1 MLATVTSNHW
11 VTLHGLVVFLG
22 LTVFAIASH
31 TRRQRRH
38 PSASIAWII
47 SLALLP
53 YLSLPL
59 YLLVGTR
66 KNLIQAPSRVMRLP
80 PARPH
85 HSNDPAKIF
94 QDLASAMDLPP
105 VMSLDQL
112 VIHEDGRAAL
122 QSLRSV
128 IDGAVQTLDVCTFLI
143 GSDVLGDEIIESLV
157 RKAQQ
162 GVQVRLLIDGLGI
175 YLGGKLH
182 LQKLSA
188 AGVRVQLFAP
198 PLRSPMKGHIN
209 LRNHRKM
216 VIADQQKTWT
226 GGRNLAAEY
235 FVGDAALRP
244 PKAAWI
250 DLSFDFGGELA
261 CQCHRQFEQD
271 WQLAIRAR
279 KDTVYR
285 SITVTRSF
293 TKQGA
298 QFIPSGPDQHDDTV
312 YSLLISSCFN
322 AKKRIV
328 ATTPYFV
335 PDATFLMA
343 LTLAARRGVEVDL
356 LLPRQSNHRL
366 ADIARHAA
374 LREMSGA
381 GARIWMLPGMI
392 HAKAIVID
400 DELALTGSANLD
412 ERSFFLNYELMIAFF
427 NPSDIE
433 LFSRWIEAQRKH
445 ATSYLVQPP
454 NVFREFVEGM
464 VRWVAFQL

>member
-1 MLATVTSNHW
+1 MLASVTGNHW
-11 VTLHGLVVFLG
+11 VTLHGLVVMLG

-38 PSASIAWII
+38 PSATIAWII

-53 YLSLPL
+53 YLALPL

-66 KNLIQAPSRVMRLP
+66 KNLIQSPPGMMRLP
-80 PARPH
+80 PAKPH
-85 HSNDPAKIF
+85 HSNDPAQIF
-94 QDLASAMDLPP
+94 QDLAFAMNLPP
-105 VMSLDQL
+105 VMSHDQF

-128 IDGAVQTLDVCTFLI
+128 IDGALQTLDVCTFLI
-143 GSDVLGDEIIESLV
+143 GRDVLGDEVIESLT

-162 GVQVRLLIDGLGI
+162 GVQVRLLIDGVGI

-182 LQKLSA
+182 LRKLSA
-188 AGVRVQLFAP
+188 AGVRVQLFAS
-198 PLRSPMKGHIN
+198 PLRSPLKGHIN

-235 FVGDAALRP
+235 FVGDAASRP
-244 PKAAWI
+244 PKTAWI

-261 CQCHRQFEQD
+261 YQCQRQFEQD
-271 WQLAIRAR
+271 WQLATRHR
-279 KDTVYR
+279 KGTACQPIAVA
-285 SITVTRSF
+285 RSF

-298 QFIPSGPDQHDDTV
+298 QFIPSGPDQLDDTV

-322 AKKRIV
+322 AKKRIL

-374 LREMSGA
+374 LREMSAA
-381 GARIWMLPGMI
+381 GARVWMLPEMI

-400 DELALTGSANLD
+400 DEFALTGSANLD

-427 NPSDIE
+427 DPSEVE
-433 LFSRWIEAQRKH
+433 LFGKWIEANRKLAVPYVSH
-445 ATSYLVQPP
+445 PP
-454 NVFREFVEGM
+454 NVFREFVEGL
-464 VRWVAFQL
+464 VRWIAFQL

>member
-1 MLATVTSNHW
+1 MLATVTDNHW
-11 VTLHGLVVFLG
+11 ITLHGLVVMLG

-38 PSASIAWII
+38 PSATIAWII

-53 YLSLPL
+53 YLALPL

-66 KNLIQAPSRVMRLP
+66 KNLTQVPSRMMRLP
-80 PARPH
+80 PAKLP
-85 HSNDPAKIF
+85 HSNDPANIF
-94 QDLASAMDLPP
+94 QDLAFAMDLPP
-105 VMSLDQL
+105 VMSHDQL
-112 VIHEDGRAAL
+112 VIHEDGQAAL

-128 IDGAVQTLDVCTFLI
+128 IDGAARTLDVCTFLI
-143 GSDVLGDEIIESLV
+143 GKDILGDEVIESLT
-157 RKAQQ
+157 RKAQE
-162 GVQVRLLIDGLGI
+162 GVRVRLLIDGLGI

-182 LQKLSA
+182 LRKLSA
-188 AGVRVQLFAP
+188 AGVRVQLFAS
-198 PLRSPMKGHIN
+198 PLRSPMKGHVN

-235 FVGDAALRP
+235 FVGDAASRP
-244 PKAAWI
+244 PKTAWI

-271 WQLAIRAR
+271 WQLA
-279 KDTVYR
+279 
-285 SITVTRSF
+285 TRSLKETICQPVAVARPF
-293 TKQGA
+293 SKQGA
-298 QFIPSGPDQHDDTV
+298 QFIPSGPDQLDDTV
-312 YSLLISSCFN
+312 YSLLIASCFN

-335 PDATFLMA
+335 PDAIFLMA

-356 LLPRQSNHRL
+356 LLPRRSNHRL

-374 LREMSGA
+374 LREMSAA
-381 GARIWMLPGMI
+381 GARVWMLPGMI
-392 HAKAIVID
+392 HAKAIVVD

-412 ERSFFLNYELMIAFF
+412 ERSFFLNYELMIAFYD
-427 NPSDIE
+427 PADVK
-433 LFSRWIEAQRKH
+433 LFGRWIESNRKL
-445 ATSYLVQPP
+445 AIPYAAQPP
-454 NVFREFVEGM
+454 NVFREFVEGL
-464 VRWVAFQL
+464 VRWIAFQL

>member
-1 MLATVTSNHW
+1 MSATVTSNHW
-11 VTLHGLVVFLG
+11 VTLHGLVVLLG

-38 PSASIAWII
+38 PSATIAWII
-47 SLALLP
+47 SLTLLP
-53 YLSLPL
+53 YLALPL

-66 KNLIQAPSRVMRLP
+66 KNLIQAPSQMMRLA
-80 PARPH
+80 PAKPH
-85 HSNDPAKIF
+85 HSSDPAKTF
-94 QDLASAMDLPP
+94 QNLAFAMGLPP

-122 QSLRSV
+122 QNLRSV
-128 IDGAVQTLDVCTFLI
+128 IAGAVQTLDVCTFLI
-143 GSDVLGDEIIESLV
+143 GSDVLGDEVIESLI

-182 LQKLSA
+182 LRKLSA
-188 AGVRVQLFAP
+188 AGVRVRLFAP
-198 PLRSPMKGHIN
+198 PLRSPMKGHVN

-216 VIADQQKTWT
+216 VIADQQKIWA
-226 GGRNLAAEY
+226 GGRNFAAEY
-235 FVGDAALRP
+235 FVGDAASRP
-244 PKAAWI
+244 PKTAWI
-250 DLSFDFGGELA
+250 DLTFDFRGELA

-271 WQLAIRAR
+271 WQLATGSR
-279 KDTVYR
+279 KDTAYQPIA
-285 SITVTRSF
+285 ITSSPA
-293 TKQGA
+293 KHGA
-298 QFIPSGPDQHDDTV
+298 QFIPSGPDQLDDTV
-312 YSLLISSCFN
+312 YCLLISSCFN
-322 AKKRIV
+322 AKKRIL

-356 LLPRQSNHRL
+356 LMPRQSNHRL

-374 LREMSGA
+374 LREMSAA
-381 GARIWMLPGMI
+381 GARVWMLPGMI

-427 NPSDIE
+427 DPADVE
-433 LFSRWIEAQRKH
+433 RFGRWIEANRKH
-445 ATSYLVQPP
+445 ATPYRAQPP
-454 NVFREFVEGM
+454 HVFREFVEGL

>member
-1 MLATVTSNHW
+1 MLATVKNNHW
-11 VTLHGLVVFLG
+11 ITLHGLVVMLG

-38 PSASIAWII
+38 PSATIAWMI

-53 YLSLPL
+53 YLALPI

-66 KNLIQAPSRVMRLP
+66 KNLIQVPSRMMRSP
-80 PARPH
+80 RAKPH

-94 QDLASAMDLPP
+94 QDLAFAMNLPP
-105 VMSLDQL
+105 VMFLDQL
-112 VIHEDGRAAL
+112 VIHQDGRAAL

-128 IDGAVQTLDVCTFLI
+128 IDGSVRTLDVCTFLI
-143 GSDVLGDEIIESLV
+143 GSDVLGDEIIESLT

-162 GVQVRLLIDGLGI
+162 GVRVRLLIDGLGI

-182 LQKLSA
+182 LRKLSA
-188 AGVRVQLFAP
+188 AGVRVQLFAS
-198 PLRSPMKGHIN
+198 PLRSPLRGHIN

-216 VIADQQKTWT
+216 VIADQQKAWT

-235 FVGDAALRP
+235 FVGDAASRP
-244 PKAAWI
+244 PKTAWI

-271 WQLAIRAR
+271 WQLAG
-279 KDTVYR
+279 R
-285 SITVTRSF
+285 SLKSSVSQPIAVARSF

-298 QFIPSGPDQHDDTV
+298 QFIPSGPDQLDDTV

-322 AKKRIV
+322 AKKRIL

-374 LREMSGA
+374 LREMSAA
-381 GARIWMLPGMI
+381 GARVWMLPEMI

-427 NPSDIE
+427 DPSEVE
-433 LFSRWIEAQRKH
+433 LFGRWIEANRKL
-445 ATSYLVQPP
+445 AVPYAAQPP
-454 NVFREFVEGM
+454 NVLREFVEGL
-464 VRWVAFQL
+464 VRWIAFQL